1 MSGLGLSQG
10 SCLDAVDFTE
20 YLSPL
25 YCHFH
30 PYSIDSNC
38 VFIEQCI
45 SDINTWMQSMKK
57 MNNTKTEYILTGT
70 LQKLAKCINIAFNIE
85 STEVHVKFWRL
96 F

>member
-1 MSGLGLSQG
+1 MYGLGLSQG

-30 PYSIDSNC
+30 PDSIDSNC

-57 MNNTKTEYILTGT
+57 MNNTKTEYILIGT
-70 LQKLAKCINIAFNIE
+70 PQKLAKCINIE
-85 STEVHVKFWRL
+85 STEVHVKFWCL
-96 F
+96 FW